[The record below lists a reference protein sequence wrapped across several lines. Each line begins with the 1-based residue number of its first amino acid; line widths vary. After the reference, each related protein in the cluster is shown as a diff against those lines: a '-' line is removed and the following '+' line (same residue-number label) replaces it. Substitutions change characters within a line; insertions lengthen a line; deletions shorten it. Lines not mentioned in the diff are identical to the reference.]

1 MQLIWSANDD
11 SLITE
16 NNEVNDNCKIN
27 AQVMYTSICFHIHMT
42 NLQLGFNNY
51 LKHGDSIFVLWKFD
65 DHDWKHKFCM
75 MKHTLFDIANQL

>member
-1 MQLIWSANDD
+1 MRLIWSANDD

-27 AQVMYTSICFHIHMT
+27 AQVMYASICFHIHMT

-51 LKHGDSIFVLWKFD
+51 LKHGNLIFVLWKFD
-65 DHDWKHKFCM
+65 DHHWKHNFCM